1 MTNIYDSCKDCT
13 EYGSDFCEDCLKESR
28 YKEAMIDALRTGI
41 CVVTFTKKNGEERVM
56 SCTLNEEFLPEQIDL
71 EEAVQKK
78 VPNLAALAVWDT
90 DIGAWRSFRWD
101 SLKDFK
107 KEINL

>member
-1 MTNIYDSCKDCT
+1 MELN
-13 EYGSDFCEDCLKESR
+13 KEV
-28 YKEAMIDALRTGI
+28 ILDALHNGI

-56 SCTLNEEFLPEQIDL
+56 SCTLYEEFLPAQIDL
-71 EEAVQKK
+71 EEVVQKK
-78 VPNLAALAVWDT
+78 VPNPDALAVWDT

-101 SLKDFK
+101 SVKDFK

>member
-1 MTNIYDSCKDCT
+1 MELD
-13 EYGSDFCEDCLKESR
+13 
-28 YKEAMIDALRTGI
+28 KEAIRDALHTGI

-71 EEAVQKK
+71 EEAIQKK
-78 VPNLAALAVWDT
+78 KPNPDVLAVWDT
-90 DIGAWRSFRWD
+90 DIGEWRSFRWD
-101 SLKDFK
+101 SVKDFK

>member
-1 MTNIYDSCKDCT
+1 MEAEWN
-13 EYGSDFCEDCLKESR
+13 KEELI
-28 YKEAMIDALRTGI
+28 KALHENI

-56 SCTLNEEFLPEQIDL
+56 SCTLSEEILPEQIDI
-71 EEAVQKK
+71 EEAIQKK
-78 VPNLAALAVWDT
+78 KPNPDVMAVWDT

-107 KEINL
+107 REIKL

>member
-1 MTNIYDSCKDCT
+1 M
-13 EYGSDFCEDCLKESR
+13 
-28 YKEAMIDALRTGI
+28 EAEWNREELLNALHNSI

-71 EEAVQKK
+71 EEAIQKK
-78 VPNLAALAVWDT
+78 KPNPDVVAVWDT
-90 DIGAWRSFRWD
+90 DIGEWRSFRWD

-107 KEINL
+107 REINL

>member
-1 MTNIYDSCKDCT
+1 MFDKD
-13 EYGSDFCEDCLKESR
+13 DIIQKLKTS
-28 YKEAMIDALRTGI
+28 I

-56 SCTLNEEFLPEQIDL
+56 SCTLNEEILPEQVDL
-71 EEAVQKK
+71 EEAIQKK
-78 VPNLAALAVWDT
+78 KPNPDVLAVWDT

-101 SLKDFK
+101 SIKEFK

>member
-1 MTNIYDSCKDCT
+1 MEAEWN
-13 EYGSDFCEDCLKESR
+13 KEELI
-28 YKEAMIDALRTGI
+28 KALHENI

-56 SCTLNEEFLPEQIDL
+56 SCTLSEEILPEQIDI
-71 EEAVQKK
+71 EEAIQKK
-78 VPNLAALAVWDT
+78 KPNPDVMAVWDT

-107 KEINL
+107 KEIKL

>member
-1 MTNIYDSCKDCT
+1 MELN
-13 EYGSDFCEDCLKESR
+13 KEV
-28 YKEAMIDALRTGI
+28 ILDALHNGI

-56 SCTLNEEFLPEQIDL
+56 SCTLDEEFLPAQIDL
-71 EEAVQKK
+71 EEVVQKK
-78 VPNLAALAVWDT
+78 VPNPDALAVWDT

-101 SLKDFK
+101 SVKDFK